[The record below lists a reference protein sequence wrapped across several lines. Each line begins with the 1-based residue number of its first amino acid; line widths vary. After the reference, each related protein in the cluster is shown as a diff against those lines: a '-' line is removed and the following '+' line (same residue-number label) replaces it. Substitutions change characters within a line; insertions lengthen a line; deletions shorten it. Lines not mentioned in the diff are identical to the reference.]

1 MIKVY
6 NKATNE
12 VLGRISKEE
21 LDFLATHLEEESTTD
36 TDYYIRK
43 ETLESFPG
51 KGASPHL
58 VDLLRGGIRGGDA
71 IEIRW
76 EREGTNG

>member
-6 NKATNE
+6 NKGTNE
-12 VLGRISKEE
+12 LLGRISQGE
-21 LDFLATHLEEESTTD
+21 LDFLAEHLEEESRHD

-43 ETLESFPG
+43 ETVEEFAQ
-51 KGASPHL
+51 KGASTHL
-58 VDLLRGGIRGGDA
+58 VDLLRGGLRGEDA

-76 EREGTNG
+76 ERDATSA